1 MSNQTTPD
9 ATTTARHPEWCDPR
23 HCFRSHFGW
32 LHAGA
37 PMTWQI
43 REGQIT
49 LCRFCADEPDA
60 PEGPDYWPEVGIE
73 ITNKDVLPGPG
84 ETRLTLPEA
93 RGLAMRLIVL
103 LGEIPDFWAEAG
115 IEITSDDDFAIAI
128 TSDDHAGTPVV
139 VREAVTLEPL
149 HEDGP
154 AQLIEPGIGDIR

>member
-1 MSNQTTPD
+1 
-9 ATTTARHPEWCDPR
+9 
-23 HCFRSHFGW
+23 
-32 LHAGA
+32 
-37 PMTWQI
+37 MTWQI

-49 LCRFCADEPDA
+49 LCRFCAEEPDA

-115 IEITSDDDFAIAI
+115 IEITREDDFAIALI
-128 TSDDHAGTPVV
+128 SDDHARTPVV
-139 VREAVTLEPL
+139 VRKAVPL
-149 HEDGP
+149 HDGP

>member
-1 MSNQTTPD
+1 
-9 ATTTARHPEWCDPR
+9 
-23 HCFRSHFGW
+23 
-32 LHAGA
+32 
-37 PMTWQI
+37 MTWQI
-43 REGQIT
+43 HEGQIT

-103 LGEIPDFWAEAG
+103 LGEIP
-115 IEITSDDDFAIAI
+115 
-128 TSDDHAGTPVV
+128 
-139 VREAVTLEPL
+139 EPL
-149 HEDGP
+149 PEDGP

>member
-1 MSNQTTPD
+1 MSNQ
-9 ATTTARHPEWCDPR
+9 TTTARHPEWCDPR

-37 PMTWQI
+37 PMTWRI

-60 PEGPDYWPEVGIE
+60 PDAPEAPEGPDYWPEVGIE
-73 ITNKDVLPGPG
+73 IT
-84 ETRLTLPEA
+84 
-93 RGLAMRLIVL
+93 
-103 LGEIPDFWAEAG
+103 
-115 IEITSDDDFAIAI
+115 SDDDFAIALI
-128 TSDDHAGTPVV
+128 SDDHAGTPVV
-139 VREAVTLEPL
+139 VREAVTQPL

>member
-23 HCFRSHFGW
+23 HCSRSHFGW

-60 PEGPDYWPEVGIE
+60 HYWPEVGIE

-103 LGEIPDFWAEAG
+103 LGEIP
-115 IEITSDDDFAIAI
+115 
-128 TSDDHAGTPVV
+128 
-139 VREAVTLEPL
+139 EPL

>member
-1 MSNQTTPD
+1 MSNQTTSD

-23 HCFRSHFGW
+23 HCSRSHFGW

-49 LCRFCADEPDA
+49 LCRFRADEPDA
-60 PEGPDYWPEVGIE
+60 HYWPEVGIE

-115 IEITSDDDFAIAI
+115 IEITREDDFAIALI
-128 TSDDHAGTPVV
+128 SDDHARTPVV
-139 VREAVTLEPL
+139 VREAVPL
-149 HEDGP
+149 HYGP

>member
-1 MSNQTTPD
+1 
-9 ATTTARHPEWCDPR
+9 
-23 HCFRSHFGW
+23 
-32 LHAGA
+32 
-37 PMTWQI
+37 MTWQI

-60 PEGPDYWPEVGIE
+60 PEGPDYWSEV
-73 ITNKDVLPGPG
+73 
-84 ETRLTLPEA
+84 
-93 RGLAMRLIVL
+93 
-103 LGEIPDFWAEAG
+103 G
-115 IEITSDDDFAIAI
+115 IEITSDDDFAIAL